1 MCRKCDSYQGHHKQ
15 FYSSNFQILNAN
27 YNQFMNKKVGLFWL
41 REDFRIIKND
51 GLIEA
56 TKHHDQVVV
65 FFLYKENT
73 YKCQQAQK
81 WWLSKSLLNFQK
93 NLKNYNI
100 NLEIIQTESFKSF
113 FDTLTKNNDFS
124 LYWNKVYE
132 PDYLKFDNVLT
143 RILEEKNISYKICK
157 GNILNEIKEIKKSDG
172 TPFKVFTPFW
182 RTAEKYYID
191 KIPSEEKKIKKCIQK
206 KGYLKNNIKPE
217 KILPSENWFKS
228 FEKIWSPSEEN
239 ALKELKSFIKKRIK
253 DYSEARNFPN
263 IIGTSKL
270 SPFIKFG
277 QIHVETLWNEC
288 LKNSNKS
295 KGTSKYLAEI
305 GWREFNYSLINY
317 FPHMLKKNY
326 SKKFDKFPWEKNLK
340 FLKAWK
346 KGLTGYPIVDAGMR
360 ELYSTG
366 WMHNRVR
373 MIVGSFLVKHLLI
386 DWKEGE
392 KYFRNCLL
400 DYSAASNI
408 AGWQWV
414 AGCGADA
421 APYFRIFNPI
431 LQGEK
436 FDKEG
441 EYVKKW
447 IPELKSLPKRFIH
460 KPWEFQ
466 DKNFR
471 LGVDYPFPIVN
482 HEKARARALAAFK
495 KI

>member
-1 MCRKCDSYQGHHKQ
+1 MD
-15 FYSSNFQILNAN
+15 
-27 YNQFMNKKVGLFWL
+27 KKTGLFWL
-41 REDFRIIKND
+41 RDDFRISKNN

-56 TKHHDQVVV
+56 SRNHDQVVV
-65 FFLYKENT
+65 FYLYKKLS
-73 YKCQQAQK
+73 YKNQEAQK
-81 WWLSKSLLNFQK
+81 WWLSKSLINFQK
-93 NLKNYNI
+93 DLNKLNI
-100 NLEIIQTESFKSF
+100 SLEIIDTASFKDF
-113 FDTLTKNNDFS
+113 FEKLLKKVDFS
-124 LYWNKVYE
+124 IYWNKVYE
-132 PDYLKFDNVLT
+132 PDYLKFDKYLIENLK
-143 RILEEKNISYKICK
+143 IKNIQFKICK
-157 GNILNEIKEIKKSDG
+157 GNALNEAHEIKKSDG

-182 RTAEKYYID
+182 RTAEKYYIE
-191 KIPSEEKKIKKCIQK
+191 KIPQKEKKIQKCLKKKDYFKNCIDSK
-206 KGYLKNNIKPE
+206 S
-217 KILPSENWFKS
+217 ILPKKNWFKN
-228 FEKIWSPSEEN
+228 FELSWSPGEES
-239 ALKELKSFIKKRIK
+239 ALKVLRNFIKNKIK
-253 DYSEARNFPN
+253 DYSDGRNFPN

-270 SPFIKFG
+270 SPYIKFG
-277 QIHVETLWNEC
+277 QIHVETIWNEC
-288 LKNSNKS
+288 VENKTKNI
-295 KGTSKYLAEI
+295 GTTKFLTEI

-317 FPHMLKKNY
+317 FPNMLKNNY
-326 SKKFDKFPWEKNLK
+326 SKKFDKFPWVKNSK
-340 FLKAWK
+340 FLIAWK
-346 KGLTGYPIVDAGMR
+346 NGLTGYPIVDAGMR

-400 DYSAASNI
+400 DYSPASNV

-447 IPELKSLPKRFIH
+447 VPEIKNLPKKFIH
-460 KPWEFQ
+460 KPWEVND
-466 DKNFR
+466 DKFK
-471 LGVDYPFPIVN
+471 LGRDYPHPIVK
-482 HEKARARALAAFK
+482 HEEARVKALNAFK